1 MAEEPF
7 PKGPSD
13 ASLGGERSMLGAV
26 SFNVHHYECE
36 QESLEGGDSRSDTHL
51 CVGDRAGG
59 AAPGLEELRG

>member
-1 MAEEPF
+1 
-7 PKGPSD
+7 
-13 ASLGGERSMLGAV
+13 MLGAV